1 MYTVQKFKDAVDFLR
16 WERKAR
22 GIQVKKMLHKVR
34 IHSAYQ
40 LQGLEA
46 SLKRQV
52 LYISTKNMKK
62 ALQNYTYL
70 LG

>member
-1 MYTVQKFKDAVDFLR
+1 MCTVQKFKDAVDFLR
-16 WERKAR
+16 WERKER
-22 GIQVKKMLHKVR
+22 GIQVKKMLHKVC
-34 IHSAYQ
+34 IHSTYQ

-46 SLKRQV
+46 SLKRHV
-52 LYISTKNMKK
+52 SYISTKNMKK